1 MKKIL
6 IIASILMVVACQKQT
21 PPKDY
26 AIVQGTITNPI
37 DSLQLRLYDA
47 KNDKTVMVAVA
58 KDGTFLDTLRMEE
71 PTLFT
76 AVYKNAF
83 GLFVANDM
91 DLKIEV
97 DTEKFSESLK
107 FTGKGEAENN
117 FLKFKAAEDN
127 KLYGEDYKDYYN
139 LEQDAFDK
147 KTKSYLDGIGTTL
160 KSKKSELDSSFVSNQ
175 ELNLVAFEK
184 DNLIA
189 YQEQQKVNK
198 ALAPGNQSPEF
209 TDYMNYA
216 GGKSSLKDFRGSYVY
231 IDVWATWCGPCKYEI
246 PFLAKVEEQYH
257 GKNIKFISLSIDNLK
272 DEAKWRTMIK
282 DKKMGGIQLLA
293 DKDYESQFV
302 QDYFIYGIPRF
313 ILIDPAGKI
322 INYDAPRPSE
332 EKLKTIL
339 NGLAI

>member
-6 IIASILMVVACQKQT
+6 IIASVFMVVSCQKQM

-47 KNDKTVMVAVA
+47 KNDKTVMIAVA

-107 FTGKGEAENN
+107 FKGKGEAENN
-117 FLKFKAAEDN
+117 FLKFKSSEDS
-127 KLYGEDYKDYYN
+127 KLYGEDYKEYYS
-139 LEQDAFDK
+139 LEQAAFDK
-147 KTKSYLDGIGTTL
+147 KTKGYLDAISNTL
-160 KSKKSELDSSFVSNQ
+160 KSKKSELDSTFLSNQ

-184 DNLIA
+184 DNLVA
-189 YQEQQKVNK
+189 YNEQQKVNK
-198 ALAPGNQSPEF
+198 ALAKGTQSPEF
-209 TDYMNYA
+209 TNYMNYA

-246 PFLAKVEEQYH
+246 PFLTKVEEQYH

-272 DEAKWRTMIK
+272 DEAKWRAMIK

-339 NGLAI
+339 DGLAI

>member
-6 IIASILMVVACQKQT
+6 IIASILMVVACEKQM

-37 DSLQLRLYDA
+37 DSLKLRLYDA
-47 KNDKTVMVAVA
+47 KNDKTIMIPVA
-58 KDGTFLDTLRMEE
+58 KDGTFLDTLRMDE

-76 AVYKNAF
+76 AVYENNF
-83 GLFVANDM
+83 SLFVANDM
-91 DLKIEV
+91 DLKVEV
-97 DTEKFSESLK
+97 DTKKFSETLK

-117 FLKFKAAEDN
+117 YLRFKASEDR
-127 KLYGEDYKDYYN
+127 KLYGEDYREYYG
-139 LEQDAFDK
+139 LEQADFDK
-147 KTKSYLDGIGTTL
+147 KTKSYLEAVASTL
-160 KSKKSELDSSFVSNQ
+160 KAKKSELDSTFVSNQ
-175 ELNLVAFEK
+175 EANLVAFEK
-184 DNLIA
+184 DNLAA
-189 YQEQQKVNK
+189 YQEQQKINK
-198 ALAPGNQSPEF
+198 ALAKGNQSPEF
-209 TDYMNYA
+209 TNYTNYA

-246 PFLAKVEEQYH
+246 PYLAKVEEQYH

-272 DEAKWRTMIK
+272 DEAKWRAMIK
-282 DKKMGGIQLLA
+282 DKKMGGVQLLA

-302 QDYFIYGIPRF
+302 QDYFIFGIPRF

-332 EKLKTIL
+332 DKLKTL
-339 NGLAI
+339 LDGLAI

>member
-47 KNDKTVMVAVA
+47 KNDKTVMIAVA

-76 AVYKNAF
+76 AVYKSTF

-91 DLKIEV
+91 DIKVEV
-97 DTEKFSESLK
+97 DTENFRESLK
-107 FTGKGEAENN
+107 FSGKGEAENN
-117 FLKFKAAEDN
+117 FLKFKSSEDS
-127 KLYGEDYKDYYN
+127 KLYGEDYKEYYS
-139 LEQDAFDK
+139 LEQAAFDK
-147 KTKSYLDGIGTTL
+147 KTKGYLDAISNTL
-160 KSKKSELDSSFVSNQ
+160 KSKKSELDSTFLSNQ

-184 DNLIA
+184 DNLVA
-189 YQEQQKVNK
+189 YNEQQKVNK
-198 ALAPGNQSPEF
+198 ALAKGTQSPEF

-246 PFLAKVEEQYH
+246 PFLTKVEEQYH

-272 DEAKWRTMIK
+272 DEAKWRAMIK

-339 NGLAI
+339 DGLAI